1 MVHMQYMHRFTSIA
15 VALLSAA
22 APLSAQV
29 RTRPSADA
37 AREPASSA
45 SSTGIA
51 DAETRR
57 LLGLTVSLSGNAR
70 DTLGVLVSSVVQRG
84 PADEAGISEG
94 NRIAELNGAS
104 LRVDGDAVGQESAE
118 RSVTRVLMRQ
128 LRLMR
133 PGEAVTLRVFAG
145 GRPRVVRLP
154 AGGAE
159 TVAQSASSEP
169 RSGSSERS
177 ASSDR
182 SPSSDRSMSSERGG
196 SLERIAPSERSSA
209 AQEAASASAP
219 TLATVME
226 ALNRLQAQVTQLSR
240 APQPA
245 TADQSADRGI
255 SGLRV
260 SSIDDDLATY
270 FGEGTEQG
278 LLVLEAGQAWS
289 PLRSGDVIV
298 SVDGEQVDAARLRS
312 VLENHR
318 QAKVDVIRRKR
329 RISVTLGSGR
339 E

>member
-1 MVHMQYMHRFTSIA
+1 MVLMQYTHRFTSIA
-15 VALLSAA
+15 VALLSVA

-29 RTRPSADA
+29 RSRSSGDA

-45 SSTGIA
+45 SSNGIA

-57 LLGLTVSLSGNAR
+57 ILGLTLSLSGNAR

-104 LRVDGDAVGQESAE
+104 LRVDGDAVGQEGAE

-128 LRLMR
+128 LRLLR

-154 AGGAE
+154 AAGAE
-159 TVAQSASSEP
+159 TVAQTASSEP
-169 RSGSSERS
+169 RS

-182 SPSSDRSMSSERGG
+182 SPSPERSPSSERPG
-196 SLERIAPSERSSA
+196 SFERIAPSERPSPS
-209 AQEAASASAP
+209 QEAASGP

-226 ALNRLQAQVTQLSR
+226 AINRLQAQVNQLAR

-245 TADQSADRGI
+245 TAEQSLDRGLP
-255 SGLRV
+255 GLRV
-260 SSIDDDLATY
+260 SAVDDDLAMY
-270 FGEGTEQG
+270 FGEGSEQG

-289 PLRSGDVIV
+289 PLRSGDVILT
-298 SVDGEQVDAARLRS
+298 VDGEQVEAARLRS
-312 VLENHR
+312 ALESHR
-318 QAKVDVIRRKR
+318 QAKLDVIRRKR
-329 RISVTLGSGR
+329 RMTVTLAGGR

>member
-1 MVHMQYMHRFTSIA
+1 MQFTHRFTSIA

-29 RTRPSADA
+29 RSRSSGDA

-57 LLGLTVSLSGNAR
+57 LLGITLSLSGNAR

-118 RSVTRVLMRQ
+118 RSLTRVLMRQ

-145 GRPRVVRLP
+145 GRPRVVRL
-154 AGGAE
+154 AAAGAE

-169 RSGSSERS
+169 RGASSDRGGSSERS
-177 ASSDR
+177 ASS
-182 SPSSDRSMSSERGG
+182 ERGG
-196 SLERIAPSERSSA
+196 AFERITPSERPLPS
-209 AQEAASASAP
+209 QEAASAAGP
-219 TLATVME
+219 TLANVME
-226 ALNRLQAQVTQLSR
+226 ALNRLQAQVSQLSR

-245 TADQSADRGI
+245 AADQSSDRGLN
-255 SGLRV
+255 GLRV
-260 SSIDDDLATY
+260 SPMDDDLATY
-270 FGEGTEQG
+270 FGEGSEQG

-289 PLRSGDVIV
+289 PLRSGDVILT
-298 SVDGEQVDAARLRS
+298 VDGEQADAARLRS
-312 VLENHR
+312 ALESHR
-318 QAKVDVIRRKR
+318 QAKLDVIRRKR
-329 RISVTLGSGR
+329 RMTVTLPGGR